1 MTPCWG
7 QDIRQ
12 SLLSCPTVI
21 GSGVVV
27 AHVAAVVVAAGV
39 VIAHVENGAGGVGAG
54 TLTAS
59 SGEVSSP
66 AEGEAVAAVAWAT
79 FALVSPLSP

>member
-1 MTPCWG
+1 MPPCWV

-12 SLLSCPTVI
+12 SLLSCPTEI

-54 TLTAS
+54 ALTAS
-59 SGEVSSP
+59 PGVVSSP
-66 AEGEAVAAVAWAT
+66 AEGEAVAGAI